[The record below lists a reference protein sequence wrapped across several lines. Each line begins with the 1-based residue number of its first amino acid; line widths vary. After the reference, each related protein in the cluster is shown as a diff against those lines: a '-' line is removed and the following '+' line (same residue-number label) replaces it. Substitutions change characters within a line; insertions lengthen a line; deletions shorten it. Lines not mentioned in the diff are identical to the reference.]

1 MFLKHIFM
9 IRLLPINDLIL
20 KRIDGLDI
28 PSKMKDVLKEILKA
42 EEKMKI
48 LNDKNYTDNLS
59 KVLQNYADDDDIKE
73 FCTKY
78 VS

>member
-9 IRLLPINDLIL
+9 IRSLPINDLIL

-28 PSKMKDVLKEILKA
+28 HSKMKDVLKEILKA
-42 EEKMKI
+42 EEQMKI
-48 LNDKNYTDNLS
+48 LNDKNYTANLS
-59 KVLQNYADDDDIKE
+59 KILQKYADDNDIRE
-73 FCTKY
+73 FCAKY